1 MPNMDH
7 GADGS
12 GVSHAYTHLGIL
24 EGPEMQG
31 RTRDV
36 ADGCKVSK
44 N

>member
-1 MPNMDH
+1 M
-7 GADGS
+7 
-12 GVSHAYTHLGIL
+12 SHTYTHLGFL

-44 N
+44 NLEEILGVILTF